1 MAIITSSSLF
11 TRSIYITSVKSFYIL
26 LINISFFL
34 SSAISSKN
42 IYLCD
47 DGRVLLDNF
56 SHCISM
62 VSPYDGKIR
71 RQIYDYTDDLKDEIL
86 YLAPEI
92 IYQVCKIFKITKKI
106 EKFYLFRMQMVIILK
121 VIFIA

>member
-1 MAIITSSSLF
+1 M
-11 TRSIYITSVKSFYIL
+11 
-26 LINISFFL
+26 FFL
-34 SSAISSKN
+34 FEFYLSISSGISSKN

-62 VSPYDGKIR
+62 ISPFDGKLR
-71 RQIYDYTDDLKDEIL
+71 RQIHDFTDDLKDEIL

-92 IYQVCKIFKITKKI
+92 IYQVC
-106 EKFYLFRMQMVIILK
+106 
-121 VIFIA
+121 